1 MGTFVLG
8 RHSSV
13 EQQKVMSSHPFL
25 LPHDWLEFYLLQ
37 EGACKEGQ
45 PEEGSFYE
53 EELKKACSAWGQPG
67 EGMFPLGLHGDGVPY
82 QGRMNQSTLDYV
94 TVNFPLSKLFSQ
106 KRFLVTCLD
115 SKWSLGH
122 ETWEAIWQVIAWS
135 LQQLGEGKAACR
147 RHDGKSLEKANL
159 HMAGKSLQKAC
170 LVQMR
175 GDWDWNVKAFGA
187 PTFNTKLGMCWKCS
201 CKPGEWHTMTQ
212 EDRSTHSLGKADWLA
227 NLAAREKP
235 AMHLFNLPG
244 VSNQTMFP
252 DWMHVVDEGIAASVA
267 GQCLKEFEGHCTG
280 ASKEERLNQLWGFI
294 KDLYQENSMD
304 HDKRLWELTP
314 KDFVKSGK
322 ARC

>member
-1 MGTFVLG
+1 
-8 RHSSV
+8 
-13 EQQKVMSSHPFL
+13 
-25 LPHDWLEFYLLQ
+25 
-37 EGACKEGQ
+37 
-45 PEEGSFYE
+45 
-53 EELKKACSAWGQPG
+53 
-67 EGMFPLGLHGDGVPY
+67 
-82 QGRMNQSTLDYV
+82 MNQSTLDYV

-122 ETWEAIWQVIAWS
+122 ETWGAIWQVIAWS

-159 HMAGKSLQKAC
+159 AGKSLQKAC

-187 PTFNTKLGMCWKCS
+187 TTFNTKLGMCWKCS

-252 DWMHVVDEGIAASVA
+252 DWMHVVDEGMAASVA

-280 ASKEERLNQLWGFI
+280 ASKEERVNQLWGFI
-294 KDLYQENSMD
+294 KDLYPKTAQIMTKGFGNS
-304 HDKRLWELTP
+304 RP
-314 KDFVKSGK
+314 KILSRVRKCHQSWMLKQLKLEGSALCCTSWYSAFCLEKAQFSLGK
-322 ARC
+322 ALHTKELSKNLQNTAAQCTAAWRRQILRS